1 MGRGAAM
8 ELKIGGCL
16 PSTAGCDCNQVLKR
30 ILRRAWAEPAYAAAF
45 TKARRR
51 VSQPGFAEGWAE
63 CMYALRRELRRP

>member
-1 MGRGAAM
+1 VGGSAAM

-16 PSTAGCDCNQVLKR
+16 PSTAGCDCDQVLKR

-51 VSQPGFAEGWAE
+51 VSQPGFAEGWEE
-63 CMYALRRELRRP
+63 CKAALRRELRGP